1 MWQNLIN
8 KISSNQDKK
17 EINGNESIAVILVRA
32 AKTDNSYTDSE
43 KKLID
48 EILIKQMK
56 FEPEDA
62 IKLRVR
68 AEFLETEINDNIQ
81 LTRIIKKEI
90 PYEDRDVLIQQLWR
104 IILDDDMRTPEE
116 NKFMRVLSYLLGVS
130 DIKSAQAR
138 SKAFDH

>member
-1 MWQNLIN
+1 MWQNLIK
-8 KISSNQDKK
+8 KISRNQDKK

-32 AKTDNSYTDSE
+32 AKTDNFYTESE
-43 KKLID
+43 KKLI
-48 EILIKQMK
+48 EKILIKQMK

-62 IKLRVR
+62 TKLRVR
-68 AEFLETEINDNIQ
+68 AELLETEINDNIQ
-81 LTRIIKKEI
+81 LTRTIKKEI

-116 NKFMRVLSYLLGVS
+116 NKFMRVLSYLLGIS
-130 DIKSAQAR
+130 DIKSAKAR